1 MAAAVASTSGLIGMW
16 NGTKD
21 GKEDGYV
28 DWATGKTNVNNPKE
42 VKIEVEDIRTLNPPP
57 SFEVD
62 GYGLY
67 NHESA
72 LTQEQFLAG
81 ATPEGQIQIL
91 QYVNGFITSNS
102 PQARK

>member
-21 GKEDGYV
+21 GKEDGFV
-28 DWATGKTNVNNPKE
+28 DWATGKTNVNNPRE

-62 GYGLY
+62 GYGLV

-81 ATPEGQIQIL
+81 TTPEGKIQIL
-91 QYVNGFITSNS
+91 QCIDKLVVSNS
-102 PQARK
+102 L